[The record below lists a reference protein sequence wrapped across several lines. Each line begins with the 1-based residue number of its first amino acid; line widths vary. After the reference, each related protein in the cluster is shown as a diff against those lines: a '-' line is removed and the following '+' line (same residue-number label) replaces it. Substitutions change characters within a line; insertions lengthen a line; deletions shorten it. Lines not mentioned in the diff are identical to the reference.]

1 MITYHASSGNT
12 FRVIF
17 AKDVAGVRL
26 FVWIN
31 QQETLGQ

>member
-1 MITYHASSGNT
+1 MGDLYIGPGKT

-26 FVWIN
+26 FVWVN
-31 QQETLGQ
+31 PERTLGQ

>member
-1 MITYHASSGNT
+1 MTTYHVTAGKT

-17 AKDVAGVRL
+17 AKDVDGVRL
-26 FVWIN
+26 FVWVN